1 MTPNH
6 TQPYHRHGKSE
17 NAEQITLVFSV
28 ACILAFALAE
38 VFKTT

>member
-6 TQPYHRHGKSE
+6 TQQHLRHGKSE
-17 NAEQITLVFSV
+17 NAGQIALVFSV